1 MTKSEFIKRA
11 KKISFDQIVRNGQPV
26 SQVLLTEVL
35 STDHCFLVQS
45 GEKHQFWITRNNKLC
60 LVSSTLKSS
69 FCVVA

>member
-11 KKISFDQIVRNGQPV
+11 KKTSFDQIVRSEEPV
-26 SQVLLTEVL
+26 SQVLLTQVL
-35 STDHCFLVQS
+35 TTDRCYLVKS

-60 LVSSTLKSS
+60 LVTSTLKSN